1 MRLGTAVILLTVL
14 TDYCSLLSTHCLLQV
29 SPCCQLVVV
38 ELRAAKGL
46 VVAAWCWDKEAQ
58 VCRYRHLHL
67 DILTWI
73 SYLPGYPH
81 LDICTWI
88 STPGYYLHPVSP
100 VQESGCGPLEL
111 EGELAVTSDHTE
123 LVAVARCGN
132 IAKLRLPV

>member
-1 MRLGTAVILLTVL
+1 M
-14 TDYCSLLSTHCLLQV
+14 
-29 SPCCQLVVV
+29 VV

-58 VCRYRHLHL
+58 VCRYRYPHL
-67 DILTWI
+67 DIFSWI
-73 SYLPGYPH
+73 FSPGYPY

-88 STPGYYLHPVSP
+88 SSPGYLHLVSP

-132 IAKLRLPV
+132 LAKLRLPV